1 MGGTRNSLEVYV
13 QDFED
18 MLLETTAGF
27 YSRESAKW
35 AEEDSFPDYMV
46 KAEDRIK
53 QEQERVAHYLHSST
67 EEKLLRVCDQQLLEV
82 PDGRVSNAR
91 PASTTTATTTSHP
104 PPANPQVPEAALL
117 EKENSGCEALLRD
130 NKTDDLSRMYRLFAR
145 IATGLTPI
153 GNIVRKHIQDV
164 GLALVKGQTAKP
176 DDKET
181 DLMPYVQQLLDIHDK
196 YTELVGTGPEKGCF
210 QGHTIFHKAMKE
222 AFEVFVNKDIGK
234 TTTAELLSQVTG
246 RHCQHCHFHH
256 HHSRRLHL
264 TSSLSSP
271 SPSSATT
278 CSRRAASACRT
289 RRSRTSSRRS

>member
-1 MGGTRNSLEVYV
+1 MYV
-13 QDFED
+13 TDFEEQ
-18 MLLETTAGF
+18 LLTTTADF

-67 EEKLLRVCDQQLLEV
+67 EEKLLRVCDQQLLE
-82 PDGRVSNAR
+82 
-91 PASTTTATTTSHP
+91 
-104 PPANPQVPEAALL
+104 VPEAALL

-289 RRSRTSSRRS
+289 RRSRTSSRRW